1 MALQHPS
8 VRAHATYGVHHSN
21 VRHTSRYTV
30 VGNHLLQNPAL
41 SLTARGL
48 GAYIQS
54 LRPGT
59 PISIKELVKR
69 VPEGEIRIAAALREL
84 EAHGYLKRFREQL
97 PDGRI
102 VTRTVSYNHPKAAAT
117 TRTGRPPATP
127 LAPEPEP
134 EPAPQP
140 DPAPE
145 PRPVAEAAPAPT
157 PAPAPAP
164 AVEEPSPARRTAAA
178 LLAELRRTD
187 HRLLLGRRDI
197 ERLAG
202 GVEVWMRRGA
212 TKEAIVTALTANVP
226 HPVLNPGGLIAHRL
240 GAQEP
245 PELAPAFHRA
255 AHVPP
260 DPFQTCDRCDRA
272 FRSPGLCG
280 SCADALAA
288 GGTAR
293 PAPPQLRS
301 YRVELG
307 TGTHDTAPV
316 RADPGGTP
324 RPRENR

>member
-1 MALQHPS
+1 M
-8 VRAHATYGVHHSN
+8 RAHATYGVHHSN

-59 PISIKELVKR
+59 PVSIKELVKR
-69 VPEGEIRIAAALREL
+69 VPEGEIRISAALREL

-102 VTRTVSYNHPKAAAT
+102 VTRTVSYNHPKATAT
-117 TRTGRPPATP
+117 TARAERPPAGP
-127 LAPEPEP
+127 PAPEPEPAVEPEP
-134 EPAPQP
+134 EPAP
-140 DPAPE
+140 
-145 PRPVAEAAPAPT
+145 VA
-157 PAPAPAP
+157 
-164 AVEEPSPARRTAAA
+164 EEPSAERRAAAA

-197 ERLAG
+197 ERLAP

-212 TKEAIVTALTANVP
+212 TGEAIVSVLTANVP
-226 HPVLNPGGLIAHRL
+226 DPVLNPGGLIAHRL
-240 GAQEP
+240 GVQEP
-245 PELAPAFHRA
+245 PELAPAFRRA

-272 FRSPGLCG
+272 FRSPVPGLCG
-280 SCADALAA
+280 SCTDAVAD
-288 GGTAR
+288 GGPAR
-293 PAPPQLRS
+293 PAPPQPGP
-301 YRVELG
+301 YRVRLG
-307 TGTHDTAPV
+307 TDTHDTGPG
-316 RADPGGTP
+316 RDDPGGTP
-324 RPRENR
+324 RPREHR